1 MSRIALLRSIEVQ
14 QADPYL
20 NELRD
25 RLARDAI
32 HVKIYYT
39 DGHCGP
45 GDFPGESEKVDPA
58 ISPGALVDT
67 LLKWRPDA
75 VISLSIPDENAL
87 RDAVVKREL
96 ARHDIPMIMHDLE
109 TVNLLSNKWET
120 KQLVA
125 AHGLTTP
132 PAILTDGDLLND
144 RNLVVPAY
152 RDVVLHRAR
161 ALGFPLITK
170 PLWDCLGNGM
180 QVLRDAADLRAYLD
194 RPYDGNLML
203 ERFVTGE
210 LCSVEIVGAPG
221 RYVVQPMLWMGP
233 AGDGPAATFGRLR
246 YVAPR
251 EEADQAFR
259 PVAASLVRLCETL
272 GITGAIDLDMIYVD
286 GEYHVLEINPRVS
299 GATTLSIAGSGL
311 NTYDC
316 LISMAHGDW
325 PSSLPAD
332 PGAIRRMA
340 LQFPVR
346 ALTEALKRDI
356 AANLCLVRAIDY
368 HIGDAVLP
376 NIVITS
382 ELGEA
387 HRLPATLKA
396 LDAEHDFIEPAV
408 LDQIIS
414 VVHRERPRAAT
425 PAAV

>member
-1 MSRIALLRSIEVQ
+1 MSRIAFLRSIEIQ

-20 NELRD
+20 NELRARLD
-25 RLARDAI
+25 RDSIQAK
-32 HVKIYYT
+32 VFYT
-39 DGHCGP
+39 EGHCGP
-45 GDFPGESEKVDPA
+45 GDFPGESEKLDPA
-58 ISPGALVDT
+58 ISPAALVDT

-96 ARHDIPMIMHDLE
+96 AQHGIPVVMHDLE

-120 KQLVA
+120 KQLLA
-125 AHGLTTP
+125 ANGLTTP
-132 PAILTDGDLLND
+132 PAILTDGDLLNN
-144 RNLVVPAY
+144 RNLAVPAY

-180 QVLRDAADLRAYLD
+180 QVLHDTDALRTYLD
-194 RPYDGNLML
+194 LPYDGNLML

-251 EEADQAFR
+251 EEADEAFR
-259 PVAASLVRLCETL
+259 PVAAALVRLCETL

-286 GEYHVLEINPRVS
+286 GRYHVLEINPRVS

-316 LISMAHGDW
+316 LLSMAHGDW
-325 PSSLPAD
+325 PASLPD
-332 PGAIRRMA
+332 RPGTTRRIA

-346 ALTEALKRDI
+346 TLTEELTRDL
-356 AANLCLVRAIDY
+356 ADALCLVRAVTY
-368 HIGDAVLP
+368 HIGDTALP

-382 ELGEA
+382 ELDEA

-396 LDAEHDFIEPAV
+396 LAARHDFLEPAL
-408 LDQIIS
+408 LDQITA
-414 VVHRERPRAAT
+414 VVHRERPRAAVL
-425 PAAV
+425 AAV

>member
-1 MSRIALLRSIEVQ
+1 MSRIAFLRSIEIQ

-20 NELRD
+20 NELRA

-32 HVKIYYT
+32 QVKIFYT

-58 ISPGALVDT
+58 ISPGALVDA
-67 LLKWRPDA
+67 LLEWRPDA

-87 RDAVVKREL
+87 RDAVVKRQL
-96 ARHDIPMIMHDLE
+96 AQHGIPMVMHDLE

-120 KQLVA
+120 KQLLA

-132 PAILTDGDLLND
+132 PAILADGDLLND

-152 RDVVLHRAR
+152 RDVVLLRAR

-180 QVLRDAADLRAYLD
+180 QVLRDARDLRAYLD

-203 ERFVTGE
+203 ERFVAGE

-233 AGDGPAATFGRLR
+233 AGDGPTATFGRLR

-316 LISMAHGDW
+316 LVSMAQGDW
-325 PSSLPAD
+325 PASLPED
-332 PGAIRRMA
+332 PGATRRMA

-346 ALTEALKRDI
+346 AFTEELHRDI
-356 AANLCLVRAIDY
+356 AENLCLVRAISY

-387 HRLPATLKA
+387 HRLPPILKA
-396 LDAEHDFIEPAV
+396 LDAEHGFLEPAV
-408 LDQIIS
+408 LDQIVS